1 MNFCF
6 KKSVDF
12 KRIMSD
18 GLDITVAEKILYFLQ
33 FYQNY
38 SKECNVFLL
47 LEIM

>member
-18 GLDITVAEKILYFLQ
+18 GLDITVAEKILYFFAIL
-33 FYQNY
+33 
-38 SKECNVFLL
+38 SKLL
-47 LEIM
+47 KRM

>member
-18 GLDITVAEKILYFLQ
+18 GLDITVTEKILYFFAIL
-33 FYQNY
+33 
-38 SKECNVFLL
+38 SKLL
-47 LEIM
+47 KRM